1 MKKSYII
8 ICLVISLNIH
18 YQKISA
24 QQNQN
29 DYSKFIGF
37 FEPKVHHHNWS
48 NQIVTDQNEAKFI
61 FSLLFVFYKDVFSS
75 QDVDSCVFTPS
86 CSVYAVESVKQ
97 NGVIY
102 GFMDAFD
109 RLTRCNP
116 APKEFPKDPTT
127 HKYYDPVK

>member
-1 MKKSYII
+1 MKQIYTIFI
-8 ICLVISLNIH
+8 LLLSLSFHFQELN
-18 YQKISA
+18 A
-24 QQNQN
+24 QQT
-29 DYSKFIGF
+29 DFSKFNNF

-48 NQIVTDQNEAKFI
+48 KQLVGNHNEVKFV
-61 FSLLFVFYKDVFSS
+61 FSVLFVLYKDVLSS

-97 NGVIY
+97 NGAIY
-102 GFMDAFD
+102 GIMDAFD

-116 APKEFPKDPTT
+116 APKAFPIDPNT